1 MIVMSNNFKNK
12 ILVIFA
18 HPALEKSRI
27 NVELC
32 REIKNLDGVTF
43 RDLYEIYPDFLID
56 VREEQKILL
65 DHDIIVFQHPFY
77 WYSGPA
83 IIKEWIDL
91 VLQYG
96 FAYGREG
103 TALKGKSMMT
113 AISVGASEDS
123 YTEEGIH
130 YYPVREFLKP
140 FERTAALCGM
150 NYIPPFVVHHTS
162 DLVTVEDISVFSDLY
177 KKVLV
182 LLRDTNIDIEAMNE
196 FKYINDFIL
205 DQYESWSV

>member
-1 MIVMSNNFKNK
+1 MSKNFKKK

-27 NVELC
+27 NIELC
-32 REIKNLDGVTF
+32 RAIKNLDGITF
-43 RDLYEIYPDFLID
+43 HDLYEIYPDSLID
-56 VREEQKILL
+56 VGEEQKLLL

-77 WYSGPA
+77 WYSSPA

-96 FAYGREG
+96 FAYGQGG
-103 TALKGKSMMT
+103 TALRGKTMMT
-113 AISVGASEDS
+113 AITAGASEDS
-123 YTEEGIH
+123 YTEGGVH

-140 FERTAALCGM
+140 FERTAVLCGM

-162 DLVTVEDISVFSDLY
+162 ELKNAQDISVYTDLY
-177 KKVLV
+177 QKVLIA
-182 LLRDTNIDIEAMNE
+182 LRDQNIDINAMNK
-196 FKYINDFIL
+196 FAYINDYIL